1 MSQGEVGTTEGF
13 LSQGRG
19 VVGCR
24 GCSAVG
30 TQKDG
35 WSDCKFRG
43 GAGDEGDNMLWGWT
57 GVGMI
62 VEWVCDSAAEI

>member
-1 MSQGEVGTTEGF
+1 M
-13 LSQGRG
+13 
-19 VVGCR
+19 VGCR